1 MKYRRLGENGDYT
14 FGAGSANYLTDREA
28 CAQAVKT
35 RLLLFL
41 AEWWEDLND
50 GLPLWQKILGH
61 SDIKAAEQLLRDR
74 ITGTEHVQD
83 IIEFHSYWNG
93 DSRQYTFSCTVYT
106 DYGEVQ
112 LSEVT
117 L

>member
-1 MKYRRLGENGDYT
+1 MKYRRLDENGDYT

-50 GLPLWQKILGH
+50 GLPLWQKIFGH
-61 SDIKAAEQLLRDR
+61 SDIKSAEQLLRDR
-74 ITGTEHVQD
+74 ITGTEHVRE
-83 IIEFHSYWNG
+83 ITAFKSYWNG
-93 DSRQYTFSCTVYT
+93 ETRQYTFFYTIDT
-106 DYGEVQ
+106 DYGEIQ
-112 LSEVT
+112 IAEVK